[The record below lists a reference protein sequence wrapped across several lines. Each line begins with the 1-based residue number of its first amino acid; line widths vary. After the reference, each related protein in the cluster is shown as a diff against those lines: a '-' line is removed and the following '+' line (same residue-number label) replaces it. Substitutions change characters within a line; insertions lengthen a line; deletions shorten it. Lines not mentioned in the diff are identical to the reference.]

1 MGAMADTGAAGPTR
15 RYDGGNVLIDTLPAA
30 ERALVAS
37 RLEVFETDVPSCML
51 VRDAP
56 IEDVFFP
63 IDAVFSTTADLRL
76 GNAYEVAAT
85 GRQGVIGA
93 ELVVGVETAPRS
105 VMVQIDGRAARM
117 PRSAFLACIDESRA
131 LSSAVQRYLVRRL
144 YTAEQ
149 FVACNFAHDTTQR
162 CARWFLMLL
171 DEVGR
176 DAFVL
181 RAEFFGMMLGLPPPA
196 AIAAAGPLNRLRVV
210 QYENEELRV
219 LDRNKLLPLACEC
232 YEEQRRFVP
241 QRA

>member
-1 MGAMADTGAAGPTR
+1 LVDS
-15 RYDGGNVLIDTLPAA
+15 LPAA

-37 RLEVFETDVPSCML
+37 HLEVFEADVPACVL

-56 IEDVFFP
+56 IKDVLFP

-85 GRQGVIGA
+85 GRQGLIGA
-93 ELVVGVETAPRS
+93 ELVVGVERAPRS
-105 VMVQIDGRAARM
+105 VMAQIEGRAARM
-117 PRSAFLACIDESRA
+117 SRSAFLQCINESRA
-131 LSSAVQRYLVRRL
+131 LSTAVQRYLVRRL

-162 CARWFLMLL
+162 CARWILMLF

-176 DAFVL
+176 EAFVL
-181 RAEFFGMMLGLPPPA
+181 RAEFFGMMLGLPPPSA
-196 AIAAAGPLNRLRVV
+196 VAAAVPLNRLRAVR
-210 QYENEELRV
+210 YENEELEV
-219 LDRNKLLPLACEC
+219 LDRDKLLPLACEC

-241 QRA
+241 QPG

>member
-1 MGAMADTGAAGPTR
+1 MTDDGLRQPTR

-37 RLEVFETDVPSCML
+37 HLAVFETDVPSCIL
-51 VRDAP
+51 VRDSP

-63 IDAVFSTTADLRL
+63 IDAVFSTTAYLRL

-85 GRQGVIGA
+85 GRQGVVGA
-93 ELVVGVETAPRS
+93 ELVVGVDTAPRS
-105 VMVQIDGRAARM
+105 VMAQIDGRAARM
-117 PRSAFLACIDESRA
+117 SRPAFLNCIEESRA
-131 LSSAVQRYLVRRL
+131 LSNAVQRYLVRRL

-162 CARWFLMLL
+162 CARWFLMLF

-176 DAFVL
+176 EAFVL
-181 RAEFFGMMLGLPPPA
+181 RAEFFGMMLGLPPLA
-196 AIAAAGPLNRLRVV
+196 AVAAAGPLNRLRVV
-210 QYENEELRV
+210 RYENEELRV
-219 LDRNKLLPLACEC
+219 LDRDKLLPLACEC

-241 QRA
+241 QPG